1 MTTGRI
7 NQVSAQPPPAR
18 HPPPSLRKEA
28 CEATRTVSDSAFCSN
43 DERHKCRYSQSEL
56 NLRRWLATTLNCNS
70 LTRAVGHNQT
80 PHQWCTVFENQIPIK
95 WCSHTH
101 SYMLTCSNPRRNH
114 TPERALLKL
123 RSTHG
128 FEIGKSDMKNQRFFQ
143 CAAARL
149 EPPRVPIPILTPHRH
164 RNRRRDAPKQH

>member
-28 CEATRTVSDSAFCSN
+28 CEATRTVSDYAFCSN

-80 PHQWCTVFENQIPIK
+80 PHQWCTVFEIQIPMK

-101 SYMLTCSNPRRNH
+101 SFFAEIQQPASQSQHSARITHLS
-114 TPERALLKL
+114 
-123 RSTHG
+123 STHG
-128 FEIGKSDMKNQRFFQ
+128 FEIE
-143 CAAARL
+143 RL
-149 EPPRVPIPILTPHRH
+149 T
-164 RNRRRDAPKQH
+164 